1 MKTSCMLSF
10 LAMGLVASFA
20 EAATI
25 SVLDPTMGSNTAPF
39 GYSVPGVSER
49 RYQQAYSSA
58 NFDTALMIEDIS
70 FFRTSVA
77 GNLQDG
83 TYLLS
88 LSTVPTAINSLS
100 TTNFDA
106 NLGANNQVFATVAL
120 AGVAPAVL
128 TFTGAPFYY
137 NPEAGNLLLDIRVTD
152 IVPATPFPASFA
164 YSSTASE
171 TVSRYTNYV
180 TSGFTGRGLA
190 TRFDGVAIPEPTS
203 IAIVAALAALSLGRG
218 RCR

>member
-1 MKTSCMLSF
+1 MKTSCVLSF

-20 EAATI
+20 QAAPI
-25 SVLDPTMGSNTAPF
+25 SLLDPTMGSNTAPF
-39 GYSVPGVSER
+39 GYSAPGVTER

-58 NFDTALMIEDIS
+58 SFDSALMIEDIS

-77 GNLQDG
+77 GNLQNG
-83 TYLLS
+83 AYTLS
-88 LSTVPTAINSLS
+88 LSTVLTAINSLS

-106 NLGANNQVFATVAL
+106 NLGANNQEFVTITL

-128 TFTGAPFYY
+128 TFTGTPFYY

-164 YSSTASE
+164 FSSTASGV
-171 TVSRYTNYV
+171 VSRYTNYV
-180 TSGFTGRGLA
+180 ASGFTGRGLA
-190 TRFDGVAIPEPTS
+190 TQFDGVPVPEPTS
-203 IAIVAALAALSLGRG
+203 IALVVSLAALSLVRS